1 MDISQTLGRVGCTGT
16 VCAAPLAGGPAVEY
30 LADELVTPGSV
41 MKIQVALAA
50 LNAVA
55 TGRLAGTRRVLLA
68 ADSRTPGPVGVSL
81 MADDVEISVRDLVP
95 LMMTISDNVATDA
108 LIDLI
113 GLPVINDLT
122 DALGLDRTHIASD
135 LMTMLDDT
143 ARELGFAHY
152 SALAA
157 FTPDES
163 GEMSSDVIRQRL
175 ATTSALDPTR
185 GARTTA
191 RETVRLLQLIWTDQ
205 AAAPEACGQLRR
217 TMGQQLT
224 RHRIAAG
231 FGPDVAVAAKS
242 GGLMGILRNE
252 AGVVRYPDGQEY
264 AVAVFT
270 RSDPRTRAD
279 ERAVNAAIG
288 EIAAQ
293 AVTLLRS
300 PGRSL

>member
-1 MDISQTLGRVGCTGT
+1 MDISQTLGRVGCTGA
-16 VCAAPLAGGPAVEY
+16 VCAAPIAGGPAVERS
-30 LADELVTPGSV
+30 ADDLMTPASV
-41 MKIQVALAA
+41 MKIQVALATLDA
-50 LNAVA
+50 IV
-55 TGRLAGTRRVLLA
+55 TGRLAGTRRVHLA
-68 ADSRTPGPVGVSL
+68 ADFRTPGPVGVSL

-95 LMMTISDNVATDA
+95 LMMTISDNVATDR

-113 GLPVINDLT
+113 GLPAINGLT
-122 DALGLDRTHIASD
+122 GALGLDRTHIASD
-135 LMTMLDDT
+135 LMTMLDDM
-143 ARELGFAHY
+143 AREVGFADY

-157 FTPDES
+157 FTPDEK
-163 GEMSSDVIRQRL
+163 GELSSDVIRQRL
-175 ATTSALDPTR
+175 ADTSALDPAR

-191 RETVRLLQLIWTDQ
+191 RETVRLLQLIWTDR

-252 AGVVRYPDGQEY
+252 AGVVRYPDGQVY

-300 PGRSL
+300 PGRPL